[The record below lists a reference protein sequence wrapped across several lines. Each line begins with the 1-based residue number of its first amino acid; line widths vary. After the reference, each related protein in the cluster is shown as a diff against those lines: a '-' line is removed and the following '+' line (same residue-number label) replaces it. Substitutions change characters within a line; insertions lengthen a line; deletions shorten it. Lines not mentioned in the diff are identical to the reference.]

1 MFIRRPTTGVL
12 GIIFLMAGSRKRR
25 SARRQNAEAYPLD
38 VFPAPDLLRAHALLQ
53 QGGMSLDSI
62 SAHVGRHITEG
73 IGKIAREA
81 LDAAD

>member
-1 MFIRRPTTGVL
+1 MSIEDKL
-12 GIIFLMAGSRKRR
+12 
-25 SARRQNAEAYPLD
+25 ARYEDALQRIVQWAEAYPLD